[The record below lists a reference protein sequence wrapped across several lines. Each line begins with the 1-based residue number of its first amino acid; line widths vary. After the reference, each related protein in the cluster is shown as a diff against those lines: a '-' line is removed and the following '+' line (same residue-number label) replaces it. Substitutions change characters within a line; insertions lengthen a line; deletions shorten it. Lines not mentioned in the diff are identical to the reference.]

1 MQNPFEAISSE
12 KPTGNLNA
20 IFQSPEKISIKTKKP
35 RGLVFK
41 IFRVF
46 LVLFLLLFL
55 ASLALGGYLYVNAYK
70 PGMEFLAQ
78 TKALLPLVD
87 QLKAAAATKDLNK
100 IKSEFENIKSKKAQ
114 LQSQY
119 QKFEKFSHLPYV
131 KEYYADGN
139 ELFKISD
146 EAIAAGEIVI
156 KAIAPYQDFLGLSGG
171 IASKDKPGG
180 QTTEERIAFL
190 TESVEGLVPYF
201 DELEAKVSNINTS
214 LEKIDPARYPEEF
227 QGIKLQST
235 ILSSKQMVTQIHKFL
250 KDGKPIL
257 TKTSWLLGKD
267 SPRTYLLLF
276 QNDAEL
282 RPTGGFWTA
291 YGLLK
296 VDKGKVTPIS
306 SDNIYDLDAKFNSTI
321 PAPRPIKAYH
331 INVPYLNIRDMNL
344 SPDFPTSVAE
354 FIKAYEKVNGKNGRF
369 DAVVAINTRPVVDLI
384 KIIGRVGVPGY
395 GNFTPDPDKRCDG
408 CPNVLYQMLWLAGR
422 PRNFVD
428 NDRKGFLGPL
438 MHSTLA
444 NAMGQ
449 PKEKLGTLIGALL
462 ENINRKDMLFYFK
475 DPKIQEAAVKA
486 NIAGTVSQNLENTDY
501 LMLVDA
507 NMSSAKTNLFLT
519 QKIRHEII
527 SDPAGVQHKI
537 TVTYTNPS
545 KASNCNLEKG
555 DICLNAPK
563 YRDWFRFFTS
573 PGSKLDKMTGSEVD
587 PVIYDELNKS
597 VFEGFYGNK
606 YPLYAQS
613 STKTSV
619 QYTSSIKPSSNY
631 TLLVQKQPGSKSM
644 NYQLVVNG
652 QDQDEFT
659 LDSDKIIKLSL

>member
-1 MQNPFEAISSE
+1 MNNPFETSQLTSSDQNLDNIFT
-12 KPTGNLNA
+12 KPVETKA
-20 IFQSPEKISIKTKKP
+20 TKKKRKVP
-35 RGLVFK
+35 VFFK
-41 IFRVF
+41 ILGTTF
-46 LVLFLLLFL
+46 LVLLIITL
-55 ASLALGGYLYVNAYK
+55 SLAGYLYVYAYK
-70 PGMEFLAQ
+70 PGMELLAQ
-78 TKALLPLVD
+78 VQALTPL
-87 QLKAAAATKDLNK
+87 QAELKASIASKDLNK
-100 IKSEFENIKSKKAQ
+100 IKEQFEVLKSKKAQ
-114 LQSQY
+114 IQTQY
-119 QKFEKFSHLPYV
+119 QKFERFSKLPYA
-131 KEYYADGN
+131 KDYYSDGN
-139 ELFKISD
+139 ELFKIAD
-146 EAIAAGEIVI
+146 EGIAAGEIVI
-156 KAIAPYQDFLGLSGG
+156 KAIAPYQDFLGLTGG
-171 IASKDKPGG
+171 IKSEDKAGG

-201 DELEAKVSNINTS
+201 DELEAKVSNIDAS
-214 LEKIDPARYPEEF
+214 LSKIDPARYPEELNGF
-227 QGIKLQST
+227 KIQST
-235 ILSSKQMVTQIHKFL
+235 ILESKQLTAQIHKLL

-267 SPRTYLLLF
+267 KPRTYLLLF

-296 VDKGKVTPIS
+296 VDKGKITPIS
-306 SDNIYDLDAKFNSTI
+306 SNNIYDLDDKFNSTI

-344 SPDFPTSVAE
+344 SPDFPTSAAE
-354 FIKAYEKVNGKNGRF
+354 FVKAYEKVNGKNNKF
-369 DAVVAINTRPVVDLI
+369 DAIVAINTKVVVDLI
-384 KIIGRVGVPGY
+384 KITGRIGVPGY

-408 CPNVLYQMLWLAGR
+408 CPNVLYQMLWLAGK
-422 PRNFVD
+422 PRNYVD

-462 ENINRKDMLFYFK
+462 DNLNQKNMLLYSI
-475 DPKIQEAAVKA
+475 DPEIQAAAVKA
-486 NIAGTVSQNLENTDY
+486 NIAGSITETTDPNMDY

-507 NMSSAKTNLFLT
+507 NMSSAKTNLFLK

-527 SDPAGVQHKI
+527 SENGQVKHKV

-563 YRDWFRFFTS
+563 YRDWFRFYTTL
-573 PGSKLDKMTGSEVD
+573 GSKLEKMTGSEVD
-587 PVIYDELNKS
+587 PVLYDESGKS
-597 VFEGFYGNK
+597 VLEGFYGNK
-606 YPLYAQS
+606 YPLYALS

-619 QYTSSIKPSSNY
+619 QYTSSVPASNNY
-631 TLLVQKQPGSKSM
+631 TLLLQKQSGTKPM
-644 NYQLVVNG
+644 EYELVVNG
-652 QDQDEFT
+652 QDQESFIF
-659 LDSDKIIKLSL
+659 DSDKIIKLSL